1 MECKKWASEGVN
13 IKSEVR
19 DSRNGYKAGAL
30 TSGMKHSYVEGCEY
44 VVIFDADFQPE
55 PDFLERT
62 VPFLVYNSEIA
73 LVQAGWK
80 YG

>member
-1 MECKKWASEGVN
+1 M
-13 IKSEVR
+13 R
-19 DSRNGYKAGAL
+19 
-30 TSGMKHSYVEGCEY
+30 HSYVEGCEF

-62 VPFLVYNSEIA
+62 VPFLAHNSEIA

-80 YG
+80 YGKIFLLHELAKDRLLVD

>member
-1 MECKKWASEGVN
+1 
-13 IKSEVR
+13 
-19 DSRNGYKAGAL
+19 
-30 TSGMKHSYVEGCEY
+30 MKHSYVEGCEF

-62 VPFLVYNSEIA
+62 VPFLAHNSEIA

-80 YG
+80 YGKIFLLLRFEVT